1 MIKSDKKLNGKWIF
15 SGGKIYDPF
24 NEKYLKGNILV
35 NNGKFMGL
43 IDGIIPSD
51 AKVIDCSKKIIT
63 HPFVDIHAHFREP
76 GREDKETLE
85 SGCNSALYG
94 GYTTVCLMPNT
105 EPIIDTP
112 ELVKFIIDKTS
123 KYPINVH
130 PIGAITKGQKGK
142 ELTEI
147 ALMVKEGAV
156 AISDDGIPVEDSRII
171 RFALEYVK
179 MLGIPVINHAED
191 VFLREGAVMNES
203 VESTKLGLSGSPHI
217 TESIMVSRDLMI
229 NNHVNS
235 RLHVPHLSSMESV
248 ELIRKYKKINNSI
261 TSEVTP
267 HHIYYDDSY
276 LSTFDTNFKVAPP
289 IRSDEHRNALIN
301 GIKDGTID
309 CIATDHAP
317 HNIEEKENDFIHAS
331 CGMIG
336 LETAFSSSY
345 TALSKQGIS
354 LEKVISLFTSGP
366 CKVMNFEKEF
376 LSKGADAE
384 LVIIDFNKKW
394 KVLNSDLKSKSSNS
408 AFLGEELASR
418 VTHTVFGKHCF
429 IND

>member
-1 MIKSDKKLNGKWIF
+1 MINPDKKLNGKWIF
-15 SGGKIYDPF
+15 SGAKIYDPF
-24 NEKYLKGNILV
+24 KKKYLKGNILI
-35 NNGKFMGL
+35 NNGKFVELLKSKG
-43 IDGIIPSD
+43 PSD
-51 AKVIDCSKKIIT
+51 AKIIDCSEKIIT

-76 GREDKETLE
+76 GREDKETLK
-85 SGCNSALYG
+85 SGCESALYG

-105 EPIIDTP
+105 DPVIDTP

-123 KYPINVH
+123 EYPINVH

-229 NNHVNS
+229 NEHVKS
-235 RLHVPHLSSMESV
+235 RLHIPHLSSMESV
-248 ELIRKYKKINNSI
+248 ELLKKYKKSNDAV
-261 TSEVTP
+261 TAEVTP
-267 HHIYYDDSY
+267 HHIYYNDSY
-276 LSTFDTNFKVAPP
+276 LSTFNTNFKVAPP
-289 IRSDEHRNALIN
+289 IRSEEHRKALID
-301 GIKDGTID
+301 GIKDGLID

-336 LETAFSSSY
+336 LETAFASSY
-345 TALSKQGIS
+345 TALSKEGVSI
-354 LEKVISLFTSGP
+354 EEIISLFTLGP
-366 CKVMNFEKEF
+366 CRVMNFKKEF
-376 LSKGADAE
+376 LSKGFNAE
-384 LVIIDFNKKW
+384 FVVIDLKEKW
-394 KVLNSDLKSKSSNS
+394 KVSDEDLKSKSSNS
-408 AFLGEELASR
+408 AFLGEELTSK
-418 VTHTVFGKHCF
+418 VIHTISGKYCF
-429 IND
+429 SN